1 MKRLFLIL
9 SFSFF
14 CIPLYAQTIYTH
26 GARISADSITY
37 EVSTFYDLYFEL
49 INIENELYDQD
60 LKDLNGQLVSP
71 FEYVGGEMDMQ
82 SFKTAFN
89 NTFTAEEAYDLKE
102 KKTRIQLYLTKSNQG
117 TLLEVVFQV
126 FHYQNPT
133 ILNLPPEKFAA
144 FEKNL
149 KQHLR
154 WTTIT
159 EDEKNLQFMHETLR
173 VPFDALAP
181 KMLIDKNPDAEMLPD
196 SLQIIQ

>member
-37 EVSTFYDLYFEL
+37 DVSIFYDLYFEL
-49 INIENELYDQD
+49 INIENELYNQD
-60 LKDLNGQLVSP
+60 LKDLNGQPVSP
-71 FEYVGGEMDMQ
+71 FDYIGGEMDML
-82 SFKTAFN
+82 SFKKACTE
-89 NTFTAEEAYDLKE
+89 TFTPEELYDLKD

-117 TLLEVVFQV
+117 ELLEVVFQV

-133 ILNLPPEKFAA
+133 VLNVPPEKFAT

-149 KQHLR
+149 KQYVR
-154 WTTIT
+154 WATIT

-196 SLQIIQ
+196 SLQVYE

>member
-1 MKRLFLIL
+1 MKQLIL
-9 SFSFF
+9 MLCLSLCSA
-14 CIPLYAQTIYTH
+14 PLFAQTVYTH
-26 GARISADSITY
+26 GAHITADSITY

-181 KMLIDKNPDAEMLPD
+181 NMLIDKNPDAEMLPD
-196 SLQIIQ
+196 SVQIIQ